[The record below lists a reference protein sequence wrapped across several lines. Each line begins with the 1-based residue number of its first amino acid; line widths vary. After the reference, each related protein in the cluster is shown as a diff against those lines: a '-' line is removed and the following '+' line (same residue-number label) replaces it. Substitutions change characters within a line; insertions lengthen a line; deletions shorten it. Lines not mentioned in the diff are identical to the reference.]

1 MANIKDRVIQH
12 TMQTPMK
19 RITIGFTVLA
29 VTFCVAT
36 VVYMLQGDTLIEAT
50 YMVVITLFSV
60 GYGEIG
66 PVDTPAARLFTM
78 LVIVVGCSSVL
89 YVSGGFI
96 QMVMEGEIDK
106 KLGDRKRARE
116 IGQLTG
122 HAIICGFGR
131 IGQIIAR
138 ELKLGNHPFVI
149 LEQDED
155 RVEAARLRDY
165 MVIEGDATDERY
177 LSEARVEQAATLATV
192 LPNDAVNVFITL
204 SARNMNPQLQIMAR
218 GEAPSTEKKLRQ
230 AGADQVV
237 LPAAIGGL
245 RIASMI
251 AQPTTAHLLDNLETK
266 SGLNDD
272 LTQLGVQLIEI
283 QVSPYS
289 KYVNNNV
296 GFVEHE
302 RDHPHLVVAI
312 RHPDGSFTR
321 HPEPSKVINVHDTLV
336 LIEHVP
342 A

>member
-1 MANIKDRVIQH
+1 
-12 TMQTPMK
+12 MK
-19 RITIGFTVLA
+19 RITVGLTILTL
-29 VTFCVAT
+29 TFCVAT
-36 VVYMLQGDTLIEAT
+36 VVYMIQGDTLIDAT
-50 YMVVITLFSV
+50 YMVIITLFSV
-60 GYGEIG
+60 GYGEID
-66 PVDTPAARLFTM
+66 PVDTPTARIFTM

-96 QMVMEGEIDK
+96 QMVMEGEIDR
-106 KLGDRKRARE
+106 KLGARKRAKDIER
-116 IGQLTG
+116 LTG

-138 ELKLGNHPFVI
+138 ELKTGNYPFVI
-149 LEQDED
+149 LEQNED
-155 RVEAARLRDY
+155 RVQAALLRDY

-177 LSEARVEQAATLATV
+177 LSEARVEHATTLATV

-204 SARNMNPQLQIMAR
+204 SARNMNPKLQIMAR

-245 RIASMI
+245 RIANMI
-251 AQPTTAHLLDNLETK
+251 VQPSTAHLLDNLETK

-283 QVSPYS
+283 KVSQYS
-289 KYVNNNV
+289 KYANNNV
-296 GFVEHE
+296 GFVESE
-302 RDHPHLVVAI
+302 RNHPHLVVAI

-321 HPEPSKVINVHDTLV
+321 HPEPAHVVKMEDTLV

-342 A
+342 S

>member
-1 MANIKDRVIQH
+1 
-12 TMQTPMK
+12 MQSPMK
-19 RITIGFTVLA
+19 RITVGLTILTL
-29 VTFCVAT
+29 TFCVAT
-36 VVYMLQGDTLIEAT
+36 VVYMIQGDTLIDAT
-50 YMVVITLFSV
+50 YMVIITLFSV
-60 GYGEIG
+60 GYGEID
-66 PVDTPAARLFTM
+66 PVDTPTARIFTM

-96 QMVMEGEIDK
+96 QMVMEGEIDR
-106 KLGDRKRARE
+106 KLGARKRAKDIER
-116 IGQLTG
+116 LTG

-138 ELKLGNHPFVI
+138 ELKTGNYPFVI
-149 LEQDED
+149 LEQNED
-155 RVEAARLRDY
+155 RVQAALLRDY

-177 LSEARVEQAATLATV
+177 LSEARVEHATTLATV

-204 SARNMNPQLQIMAR
+204 SARNMNPKLQIMAR

-245 RIASMI
+245 RIANMI
-251 AQPTTAHLLDNLETK
+251 VQPSTAHLLDNLETK

-283 QVSPYS
+283 KVSQYS
-289 KYVNNNV
+289 KYANNNV
-296 GFVEHE
+296 GFVESE
-302 RDHPHLVVAI
+302 RNHPHLVVAI

-321 HPEPSKVINVHDTLV
+321 HPEPAHVVKMEDTLV

-342 A
+342 S

>member
-1 MANIKDRVIQH
+1 
-12 TMQTPMK
+12 MQTPMN
-19 RITIGFTVLA
+19 RIKVGMTVLLA
-29 VTFCVAT
+29 TFCIAT
-36 VVYMLQGDTLIEAT
+36 AVYMLQGDGFIDAT

-66 PVDTPAARLFTM
+66 PVDTPVARVFTM

-106 KLGDRKRARE
+106 KLGDRKRAKE
-116 IGQLTG
+116 IEHLKEHT
-122 HAIICGFGR
+122 IICGFGR

-138 ELKLGNHPFVI
+138 ELKLSKHPFVI
-149 LEQDED
+149 LEQNED
-155 RVEAARLRDY
+155 RVQAALLREY
-165 MVIEGDATDERY
+165 LVIEGDATDERL
-177 LSEARVEQAATLATV
+177 LSEARVEHATTLATV

-204 SARNMNPQLQIMAR
+204 SARNMNPKLQIMAR

-245 RIASMI
+245 RIANMI
-251 AQPTTAHLLDNLETK
+251 VQPTTAHLLDNLETK

-272 LTQLGVQLIEI
+272 LNQLGVQLIEI
-283 QVSPYS
+283 NVSKLS
-289 KYVNNNV
+289 KYANNNV
-296 GFVEHE
+296 SYVETE
-302 RDHPHLVVAI
+302 RNHPHLVVAI
-312 RHPDGSFTR
+312 RHGNGDITR
-321 HPEPSKVINVHDTLV
+321 HPEPSHVVKPDDTLV

-342 A
+342 K

>member
-1 MANIKDRVIQH
+1 
-12 TMQTPMK
+12 MQSPMK
-19 RITIGFTVLA
+19 RITIGMSILA
-29 VTFCVAT
+29 ATFGIAT
-36 VVYMLQGDTLIEAT
+36 GVYMFQGDSFVDAT

-66 PVDTPAARLFTM
+66 PVDTPSARVFTM
-78 LVIVVGCSSVL
+78 FVIIVGCSSVL

-106 KLGDRKRARE
+106 KLGARKRAKDIE
-116 IGQLTG
+116 HLKG

-138 ELKLGNHPFVI
+138 ELKLCDFPFVI
-149 LEQDED
+149 LEQNEE
-155 RVEAARLRDY
+155 RVQAALLREY
-165 MVIEGDATDERY
+165 LVIEGDATDERF
-177 LSEARVEQAATLATV
+177 LSAARIEHAVTLATV

-204 SARNMNPQLQIMAR
+204 SARNMNSKLQIMAR

-245 RIASMI
+245 RIAHMI
-251 AQPTTAHLLDNLETK
+251 VKPTTAHLLDNLETK

-283 QVSPYS
+283 KVSRYS
-289 KYVNNNV
+289 KYANNNI
-296 GFVEHE
+296 GFVERE

-312 RHPDGSFTR
+312 RHADGGFTR
-321 HPEPSKVINVHDTLV
+321 NPESSMMVKADDTLV

-342 A
+342 T